1 MHRNHWNATNW
12 PFPCNRKIPFLDLQL
27 KQPFWDTPN
36 GSSPCGGFFNPH
48 GICFAISP
56 TQEMFE
62 DPIGGSYLYCIL
74 VKKKRGFPA
83 LKSLSTKFLALLVF
97 MRGLVTNG
105 LCYAAE
111 APVVEGDLSNIMPQY
126 LIQLRRFHWFFF
138 QHPTTPAHE
147 VQLPPSWDPHLLLDP
162 QGGNKVDQT
171 LTEVIF
177 FWARELMT
185 MFFPKFEQGPRYY
198 VFSNGNSACN
208 LYFYFAQIAQL
219 YGIFTVATFSP
230 KN

>member
-74 VKKKRGFPA
+74 VKKKGDFRGSNVFPPNSW
-83 LKSLSTKFLALLVF
+83 LFWC
-97 MRGLVTNG
+97 
-105 LCYAAE
+105 LCGDWWPTACSSAE
-111 APVVEGDLSNIMPQY
+111 APVVEGDFSNIMPISY
-126 LIQLRRFHWFFF
+126 PTPTISLVFF

-147 VQLPPSWDPHLLLDP
+147 VQFGYF
-162 QGGNKVDQT
+162 Q
-171 LTEVIF
+171 
-177 FWARELMT
+177 
-185 MFFPKFEQGPRYY
+185 
-198 VFSNGNSACN
+198 NSSRWMGSTSS
-208 LYFYFAQIAQL
+208 F
-219 YGIFTVATFSP
+219 GSTRW
-230 KN
+230 K

>member
-12 PFPCNRKIPFLDLQL
+12 PFPRNRKIPFLDLQL

-74 VKKKRGFPA
+74 VEEKRGFPG

-105 LCYAAE
+105 WFLRGSSSSWRGLLQYHANFFNIQQ
-111 APVVEGDLSNIMPQY
+111 PRPTKSN
-126 LIQLRRFHWFFF
+126 LV
-138 QHPTTPAHE
+138 TTSTPAGE
-147 VQLPPSWDPHLLLDP
+147 WDPHLLLDP
-162 QGGNKVDQT
+162 QGG
-171 LTEVIF
+171 LI
-177 FWARELMT
+177 A

-219 YGIFTVATFSP
+219 YGIFSYI
-230 KN
+230 